1 MDETLDPK
9 RRLEIEGAHNVRDLG
24 GYRTLDGGCT
34 RWLRF
39 LRADSL
45 HRLSPVA
52 QTALLDYGVRTV
64 IDLRRT
70 SETQTEPNVFAR
82 SAVVEYHHL
91 NMIGD
96 EDLGIEPLPEETE
109 KPRQIAH
116 GYCGYL
122 DKCQVQV
129 ERILE
134 TLANAGN
141 QAALF
146 HCAAGKDRTGM
157 ISALLLG
164 LAGVPKETI
173 AADYGLSARY
183 LVVRYLTYP
192 EADPEIR
199 TWADYQ
205 RTSCPPETMLLV
217 LDYLESI
224 YGGVE
229 GYVRTVGLSED
240 QIGRLR
246 DRTVE

>member
-9 RRLEIEGAHNVRDLG
+9 RRLEIEGAYNVRDLG
-24 GYRTLDGGCT
+24 GYCTGNGCRT
-34 RWLRF
+34 RWQRF

-45 HRLSPVA
+45 HQLSPSA

-70 SETQTEPNVFAR
+70 NETQAAPNVFAG
-82 SAVVEYHHL
+82 SSVVEYHHL

-109 KPRQIAH
+109 RPLLVAND
-116 GYCGYL
+116 YFWFL

-129 ERILE
+129 DRIMG
-134 TLANAGN
+134 TLADAGN

-146 HCAAGKDRTGM
+146 HCAGGKDRTGL

-164 LAGVPKETI
+164 LAGVPRETI
-173 AADYGLSARY
+173 AADYSLTARY
-183 LVVRYLTYP
+183 MVVPYLTFP
-192 EADPEIR
+192 DADPEIR
-199 TWADYQ
+199 IWEDYQ
-205 RTSCPPETMLLV
+205 RVYCPPETMLLV
-217 LDYLESI
+217 LDHLERN

-229 GYVRTVGLSED
+229 GYVRTVGLSKD
-240 QIGRLR
+240 QIAQLR
-246 DRTVE
+246 DTLVE